1 MNLSRISMRRAFACV
16 VLCLASGL
24 LLVGCTPPWQHSNT
38 AVASNFGAQ
47 PTAQQV
53 LATLQKN
60 FRTVTAFHVVMK
72 TDNLGTATGNNQIQI
87 RTADGD
93 VLMPDKVKAQA
104 NVLLSGQAVTIN
116 LISIGDTQYITD
128 PITGQWRVVKGVL
141 NASTLTNPNTGIISL
156 ATKLQ
161 KLSAPT
167 ADTVNGTPCWRI
179 NGLLDA
185 KYLAFLTGGGVPN
198 GTMLQTSLCVGKSDA
213 LLYELKVVGE
223 ATTTDT
229 PQTTRTFEISNY
241 NENIT
246 IKAPQIQ

>member
-1 MNLSRISMRRAFACV
+1 MNLSRIPMRRALACV

-24 LLVGCTPPWQHSNT
+24 LLVGCTPPWQHNT
-38 AVASNFGAQ
+38 AIAASNFGAK

-60 FRTVTAFHVVMK
+60 FRNVTAFHVVMK
-72 TDNLGTATGNNQIQI
+72 TDNLGTATGDNQIQI

-141 NASTLTNPNTGIISL
+141 DASTLTNPNTGIISL

-161 KLSAPT
+161 KLTGPT
-167 ADTVNGTPCWRI
+167 ADTVNNTPCWRV

-185 KYLAFLTGGGVPN
+185 KYLAFLTGGGVPA
-198 GTMLQTSLCVGKSDA
+198 GTMLQTSLCAGKADA
-213 LLYELKVVGE
+213 LLYELKVTGQ

-241 NENIT
+241 NENIS
-246 IKAPQIQ
+246 INAPQI